1 MREEWDH
8 SVGTGASGENVGRT
22 GQKILLIC
30 LGLMLLMSVASLD
43 AESIPSQAGYLEGGL
58 IYTLE
63 ARPTPQCHASTLAE
77 TREGLIAAWFGG
89 THEKHPDVGIWVSRR
104 IGGRWQTPI
113 EVANG
118 IQNEPNRESSQ
129 RHPCWNP
136 VLFQPRTGPLML
148 FFKVGPNP
156 QQWWGEMMISEDEGK
171 TWKNR
176 SRLPS
181 AGIGPVKN
189 KPIQLADGTILCGSS
204 TEHEGWR
211 VHFEMTSDLG
221 STWSRTQPINDG
233 VAISAIQPSIL
244 SHPGG
249 RLQALGRSRQG
260 RIWEAWSSDEGNTWG
275 EMTLTD
281 LPNPSAGTDAV
292 TLTDKRQLLVYNP
305 TTKGRSPLEV
315 AVSKDGGKWTSVLT
329 LEDRPGEYSYPA
341 VIQTKDGLVHF
352 TYTWKRRSIKHVVVD
367 PQKLGHGIDH

>member
-1 MREEWDH
+1 MGEERDRNAGN
-8 SVGTGASGENVGRT
+8 GTSGGNAGSNAHR
-22 GQKILLIC
+22 ILLVC
-30 LGLMLLMSVASLD
+30 LGLMLPPGVGSLG
-43 AESIPSQAGYLEGGL
+43 AESIPSQEGYLEGSL

-77 TREGLIAAWFGG
+77 TTEGLIAAWFGG
-89 THEKHPDVGIWVSRR
+89 THEKHPDVGIWLSRR
-104 IGGRWQTPI
+104 IGDRWTTPI

-118 IQNEPNRESSQ
+118 IQNKSNGDSSL

-156 QQWWGEMMISEDEGK
+156 QEWWGEMMISEDKGK

-176 SRLPS
+176 VRLPS

-189 KPIQLADGTILCGSS
+189 KPIQHADGTILCGSS

-221 STWSRTQPINDG
+221 SSWSRTQPINDG
-233 VAISAIQPSIL
+233 VAISAIQPSVL
-244 SHPGG
+244 THPGG

-292 TLTDKRQLLVYNP
+292 TLRDKRQLLVYNP
-305 TTKGRSPLEV
+305 TTEGRSPLDV
-315 AVSKDGGKWTSVLT
+315 AISKDGKKWTRVLT
-329 LEDRPGEYSYPA
+329 LEDDPGEYSYPA
-341 VIQTKDGLVHF
+341 VIQTGDGLVHF
-352 TYTWKRRSIKHVVVD
+352 SYTWKRRSVKHVVVD
-367 PQKLGHGIDH
+367 PQKLGQGSE